1 MELKNIISETLNE
14 IEKMAKTIDNGFN
27 TAQKTP
33 SFFKTP
39 PHLQNTPNP
48 KNANAPLESKN
59 AAKIETQ
66 EKITEEKEE
75 ELKEIITEEIV
86 QEKIT
91 EEKEEELKEII
102 TEEIVQE
109 KITEEK
115 EEESKEIITEEITPK
130 TPTQET
136 PTQVL
141 IPNERV
147 FLKGL
152 LERTLVLFKGMQ
164 ALEEKEVLKRLDLVA
179 RFLQYQLSV
188 LEKRLE
194 SLERENTE

>member
-14 IEKMAKTIDNGFN
+14 IEKMAKTIDDGFN

-39 PHLQNTPNP
+39 PYLQNA
-48 KNANAPLESKN
+48 KNAETPPMSNTEPKN

-75 ELKEIITEEIV
+75 AQEIITEEIV
-86 QEKIT
+86 QEN
-91 EEKEEELKEII
+91 
-102 TEEIVQE
+102 
-109 KITEEK
+109 
-115 EEESKEIITEEITPK
+115 
-130 TPTQET
+130 

-141 IPNERV
+141 ISNERV
-147 FLKGL
+147 FLKNL
-152 LERTLVLFKGMQ
+152 LERTLVLLKGMQ
-164 ALEEKEVLKRLDLVA
+164 ALEEKEAMKRLDLVA

-194 SLERENTE
+194 SLGEEETELKKAQRHFFK

>member
-14 IEKMAKTIDNGFN
+14 IEKMAKTIDDGFN
-27 TAQKTP
+27 MAQKTP

-48 KNANAPLESKN
+48 KNANTPLEPKN

-66 EKITEEKEE
+66 EKITEEN
-75 ELKEIITEEIV
+75 
-86 QEKIT
+86 T
-91 EEKEEELKEII
+91 EEKEEEA
-102 TEEIVQE
+102 
-109 KITEEK
+109 
-115 EEESKEIITEEITPK
+115 KEIITEEITPK

-147 FLKGL
+147 FLKNL

-164 ALEEKEVLKRLDLVA
+164 ALEEKEALKRLDLVA
-179 RFLQYQLSV
+179 RFLQYQLSA

>member
-14 IEKMAKTIDNGFN
+14 IEKMAKTIDDGFN

-48 KNANAPLESKN
+48 KNANTPLESKN

-66 EKITEEKEE
+66 EKITEEN
-75 ELKEIITEEIV
+75 
-86 QEKIT
+86 T
-91 EEKEEELKEII
+91 EEKEEA
-102 TEEIVQE
+102 Q
-109 KITEEK
+109 
-115 EEESKEIITEEITPK
+115 EIITEEITPQ
-130 TPTQET
+130 TPKQA
-136 PTQVL
+136 P
-141 IPNERV
+141 ISNERV
-147 FLKGL
+147 FLKSL
-152 LERTLVLFKGMQ
+152 LERTLVLLKGMQ
-164 ALEEKEVLKRLDLVA
+164 ALEEKDALKRLDLVA

>member
-1 MELKNIISETLNE
+1 MVGRMELKNIISETLSE
-14 IEKMAKTIDNGFN
+14 IEKMAKTIDDGFN

-48 KNANAPLESKN
+48 KNANAPLEPKN
-59 AAKIETQ
+59 AAKIET
-66 EKITEEKEE
+66 
-75 ELKEIITEEIV
+75 
-86 QEKIT
+86 
-91 EEKEEELKEII
+91 
-102 TEEIVQE
+102 QE

-115 EEESKEIITEEITPK
+115 EEESKEIITEEITQEN
-130 TPTQET
+130 PTQET
-136 PTQVL
+136 PTQAL

-164 ALEEKEVLKRLDLVA
+164 ALEEKEALKRLDLVV
-179 RFLQYQLSV
+179 RFLQYQLSA

>member
-1 MELKNIISETLNE
+1 MAGRMELKNIISETLNE
-14 IEKMAKTIDNGFN
+14 IEKMAKTIDDGFN
-27 TAQKTP
+27 TTQKTP

-75 ELKEIITEEIV
+75 E
-86 QEKIT
+86 
-91 EEKEEELKEII
+91 
-102 TEEIVQE
+102 
-109 KITEEK
+109 
-115 EEESKEIITEEITPK
+115 SKEIITEEITPK
-130 TPTQET
+130 TSTQEN
-136 PTQVL
+136 PKQVPIL
-141 IPNERV
+141 NERV

-164 ALEEKEVLKRLDLVA
+164 ALEEKEALKRLDLVA
-179 RFLQYQLSV
+179 RFLQYQLSA

>member
-14 IEKMAKTIDNGFN
+14 IEKMAKTIDDGFN

-39 PHLQNTPNP
+39 PYLQNTPNP
-48 KNANAPLESKN
+48 KNANTPLEPKN

-66 EKITEEKEE
+66 EKITEEN
-75 ELKEIITEEIV
+75 
-86 QEKIT
+86 T
-91 EEKEEELKEII
+91 EEKEEA
-102 TEEIVQE
+102 Q
-109 KITEEK
+109 
-115 EEESKEIITEEITPK
+115 EIITEEITQEN
-130 TPTQET
+130 PTQA
-136 PTQVL
+136 PVS
-141 IPNERV
+141 NERV
-147 FLKGL
+147 FLKSL
-152 LERTLVLFKGMQ
+152 LERTLVLFQGMQ
-164 ALEEKEVLKRLDLVA
+164 ALEEKEALKRLDLVA

>member
-14 IEKMAKTIDNGFN
+14 IEKMAKTIDDGFN

-39 PHLQNTPNP
+39 PYLQNA
-48 KNANAPLESKN
+48 KNAETPPMSNTEPKN

-75 ELKEIITEEIV
+75 EETPEIITEEIA
-86 QEKIT
+86 
-91 EEKEEELKEII
+91 
-102 TEEIVQE
+102 
-109 KITEEK
+109 
-115 EEESKEIITEEITPK
+115 
-130 TPTQET
+130 QET

-141 IPNERV
+141 ISNERV
-147 FLKGL
+147 FLKNL

-164 ALEEKEVLKRLDLVA
+164 ALEEKEAMKRLDLVA

>member
-1 MELKNIISETLNE
+1 MAGRMELKNIISETLSE

-39 PHLQNTPNP
+39 PHLQNTPKNANTPLEP
-48 KNANAPLESKN
+48 KNAT
-59 AAKIETQ
+59 KIET
-66 EKITEEKEE
+66 
-75 ELKEIITEEIV
+75 
-86 QEKIT
+86 
-91 EEKEEELKEII
+91 
-102 TEEIVQE
+102 QE

-115 EEESKEIITEEITPK
+115 EEESKEIITEEIAQEN
-130 TPTQET
+130 PTQA
-136 PTQVL
+136 L

-164 ALEEKEVLKRLDLVA
+164 ALEEKEALKRLDLVA
-179 RFLQYQLSV
+179 RFLQYQLSA
-188 LEKRLE
+188 LEQRLE

>member
-1 MELKNIISETLNE
+1 MAGRMELKNIISETLNE
-14 IEKMAKTIDNGFN
+14 IEKMAKTIDDGFN

-39 PHLQNTPNP
+39 SHLQNTP
-48 KNANAPLESKN
+48 KNANTPLESKN
-59 AAKIETQ
+59 ATKIET
-66 EKITEEKEE
+66 
-75 ELKEIITEEIV
+75 
-86 QEKIT
+86 
-91 EEKEEELKEII
+91 
-102 TEEIVQE
+102 QE

-115 EEESKEIITEEITPK
+115 EEESKEIITEEIAQEN
-130 TPTQET
+130 PTQA
-136 PTQVL
+136 L

-164 ALEEKEVLKRLDLVA
+164 ALEEKEAMKRLDLVA
-179 RFLQYQLSV
+179 RFLQYQLST

>member
-14 IEKMAKTIDNGFN
+14 IEKMAKTIDDGFDR
-27 TAQKTP
+27 AQKTP

-48 KNANAPLESKN
+48 KNANAPLEPKN
-59 AAKIETQ
+59 IAKIETQ

-75 ELKEIITEEIV
+75 ELKEIIT
-86 QEKIT
+86 K
-91 EEKEEELKEII
+91 
-102 TEEIVQE
+102 
-109 KITEEK
+109 
-115 EEESKEIITEEITPK
+115 EITPK
-130 TPTQET
+130 NPTQET

-179 RFLQYQLSV
+179 RFLQYQLSA

>member
-14 IEKMAKTIDNGFN
+14 IEKMAKTIDDGFN

-39 PHLQNTPNP
+39 PNLQNTPNP
-48 KNANAPLESKN
+48 KNANTPLEPKN

-75 ELKEIITEEIV
+75 EIPEIITEEIV
-86 QEKIT
+86 QEN
-91 EEKEEELKEII
+91 
-102 TEEIVQE
+102 
-109 KITEEK
+109 
-115 EEESKEIITEEITPK
+115 PA
-130 TPTQET
+130 
-136 PTQVL
+136 QVL

-164 ALEEKEVLKRLDLVA
+164 ALEEKEAMKRLDLVV

>member
-1 MELKNIISETLNE
+1 MAGRMELKNIISETLNE

-27 TAQKTP
+27 TVQKTP

-48 KNANAPLESKN
+48 KNANAPLEPKN

-75 ELKEIITEEIV
+75 ELKEIITEEI
-86 QEKIT
+86 
-91 EEKEEELKEII
+91 
-102 TEEIVQE
+102 
-109 KITEEK
+109 
-115 EEESKEIITEEITPK
+115 
-130 TPTQET
+130 TQENPKQEN

-164 ALEEKEVLKRLDLVA
+164 ALEEKEALKRLDLVA
-179 RFLQYQLSV
+179 RFLQYQLSA

>member
-1 MELKNIISETLNE
+1 MAGRMELKNIISETLNE
-14 IEKMAKTIDNGFN
+14 IEKMAKTIDNNFDA
-27 TAQKTP
+27 AQKTP

-39 PHLQNTPNP
+39 PNLQNA
-48 KNANAPLESKN
+48 KNAETPPMSNTEPKS

-75 ELKEIITEEIV
+75 TKGITI
-86 QEKIT
+86 
-91 EEKEEELKEII
+91 
-102 TEEIVQE
+102 
-109 KITEEK
+109 
-115 EEESKEIITEEITPK
+115 EEITPK
-130 TPTQET
+130 NPTQA
-136 PTQVL
+136 P

-147 FLKGL
+147 FLKSL

-164 ALEEKEVLKRLDLVA
+164 ALEEKEAIKRLDLVA

>member
-14 IEKMAKTIDNGFN
+14 IEKMAKTIDDGFN

-39 PHLQNTPNP
+39 PYLQNTPNP
-48 KNANAPLESKN
+48 KNANTPLEPKN

-66 EKITEEKEE
+66 EKITEE
-75 ELKEIITEEIV
+75 
-86 QEKIT
+86 
-91 EEKEEELKEII
+91 
-102 TEEIVQE
+102 
-109 KITEEK
+109 
-115 EEESKEIITEEITPK
+115 EESKEIITEEIA
-130 TPTQET
+130 QET
-136 PTQVL
+136 PTQAL

-164 ALEEKEVLKRLDLVA
+164 ALEEKEAMKRLDLVA
-179 RFLQYQLSV
+179 HFLQYQLSV

>member
-48 KNANAPLESKN
+48 KNANAPLEPKN

-75 ELKEIITEEIV
+75 ELKEIITEEIM
-86 QEKIT
+86 
-91 EEKEEELKEII
+91 
-102 TEEIVQE
+102 
-109 KITEEK
+109 
-115 EEESKEIITEEITPK
+115 PK
-130 TPTQET
+130 NPTQE
-136 PTQVL
+136 
-141 IPNERV
+141 IPKQAPILNERV

-164 ALEEKEVLKRLDLVA
+164 ALEEEEALKRLDLVA
-179 RFLQYQLSV
+179 RFLQYQLSA

>member
-14 IEKMAKTIDNGFN
+14 IEKMAKTIDDGFN
-27 TAQKTP
+27 TVQKTP

-59 AAKIETQ
+59 ATKIET
-66 EKITEEKEE
+66 
-75 ELKEIITEEIV
+75 
-86 QEKIT
+86 
-91 EEKEEELKEII
+91 
-102 TEEIVQE
+102 QE

-115 EEESKEIITEEITPK
+115 EEESKEIITEEITQEN
-130 TPTQET
+130 PTQA
-136 PTQVL
+136 L

-164 ALEEKEVLKRLDLVA
+164 ALEEKEALKRLDLVA
-179 RFLQYQLSV
+179 RFLQYQLSA

>member
-48 KNANAPLESKN
+48 KNANAPLELKN

-75 ELKEIITEEIV
+75 ELKEIITEEIT
-86 QEKIT
+86 QEN
-91 EEKEEELKEII
+91 
-102 TEEIVQE
+102 
-109 KITEEK
+109 
-115 EEESKEIITEEITPK
+115 
-130 TPTQET
+130 PTQEN
-136 PTQVL
+136 PKQAP

-164 ALEEKEVLKRLDLVA
+164 ALEEKEALKRLDLVA
-179 RFLQYQLSV
+179 RFLQYQLSA

>member
-1 MELKNIISETLNE
+1 MAGRMELKNIISETLSE

-48 KNANAPLESKN
+48 KNANTPLEPKN
-59 AAKIETQ
+59 ATKIETQ

-75 ELKEIITEEIV
+75 ELKEIITEEI
-86 QEKIT
+86 
-91 EEKEEELKEII
+91 
-102 TEEIVQE
+102 
-109 KITEEK
+109 
-115 EEESKEIITEEITPK
+115 
-130 TPTQET
+130 TQET
-136 PTQVL
+136 PKQAP

-164 ALEEKEVLKRLDLVA
+164 ALEEKEALKRLDLVE
-179 RFLQYQLSV
+179 RFLQYQLSA

>member
-1 MELKNIISETLNE
+1 MAGRMELKNIISETLNE
-14 IEKMAKTIDNGFN
+14 IEKMAKTIDDGFN

-48 KNANAPLESKN
+48 KNANAPLEPKN

-75 ELKEIITEEIV
+75 EIP
-86 QEKIT
+86 
-91 EEKEEELKEII
+91 
-102 TEEIVQE
+102 
-109 KITEEK
+109 
-115 EEESKEIITEEITPK
+115 EIITEEITQENPK
-130 TPTQET
+130 
-136 PTQVL
+136 QVPIL
-141 IPNERV
+141 NERV

-164 ALEEKEVLKRLDLVA
+164 ALEEKEALKRLDLVA

>member
-14 IEKMAKTIDNGFN
+14 IEKMAKTIDDGLDRV
-27 TAQKTP
+27 QKTP

-48 KNANAPLESKN
+48 KNANASLEPKN

-75 ELKEIITEEIV
+75 VPKIITEE
-86 QEKIT
+86 
-91 EEKEEELKEII
+91 
-102 TEEIVQE
+102 
-109 KITEEK
+109 
-115 EEESKEIITEEITPK
+115 TPK
-130 TPTQET
+130 TPTQEN
-136 PTQVL
+136 PTQAL

-164 ALEEKEVLKRLDLVA
+164 ALEEKEALKRLDLVA
-179 RFLQYQLSV
+179 RFLQYQLSA

>member
-1 MELKNIISETLNE
+1 MAGRMELKNIISETLNE
-14 IEKMAKTIDNGFN
+14 IEKMAKTIDNNFD
-27 TAQKTP
+27 AVQKTP

-39 PHLQNTPNP
+39 PNLQNA
-48 KNANAPLESKN
+48 KNAETPPMSNTEPKN

-75 ELKEIITEEIV
+75 AQEIII
-86 QEKIT
+86 
-91 EEKEEELKEII
+91 
-102 TEEIVQE
+102 
-109 KITEEK
+109 
-115 EEESKEIITEEITPK
+115 EEITPQ
-130 TPTQET
+130 TPKQA
-136 PTQVL
+136 P
-141 IPNERV
+141 ISNERV
-147 FLKGL
+147 FLKNL

-164 ALEEKEVLKRLDLVA
+164 ALEEKEAMKRLDLVV

>member
-1 MELKNIISETLNE
+1 MAGRMELKNIISETLSE

-27 TAQKTP
+27 TAQKTL

-48 KNANAPLESKN
+48 KNANAPLDPKN

-75 ELKEIITEEIV
+75 EIP
-86 QEKIT
+86 
-91 EEKEEELKEII
+91 
-102 TEEIVQE
+102 
-109 KITEEK
+109 
-115 EEESKEIITEEITPK
+115 EIITEEITPK
-130 TPTQET
+130 TPTQEN
-136 PTQVL
+136 PTQVPIL
-141 IPNERV
+141 NERV

-179 RFLQYQLSV
+179 RFLQYQLSA

>member
-1 MELKNIISETLNE
+1 MELKNIISETLSE
-14 IEKMAKTIDNGFN
+14 IEKMAKTIDDGFN

-39 PHLQNTPNP
+39 PNLQNTP
-48 KNANAPLESKN
+48 LEPKN

-66 EKITEEKEE
+66 EKITEENTEEKEE
-75 ELKEIITEEIV
+75 AQEIITEEIA
-86 QEKIT
+86 QEN
-91 EEKEEELKEII
+91 
-102 TEEIVQE
+102 
-109 KITEEK
+109 
-115 EEESKEIITEEITPK
+115 
-130 TPTQET
+130 

-141 IPNERV
+141 ISNERV
-147 FLKGL
+147 FLKNL
-152 LERTLVLFKGMQ
+152 LERTLVLLKGMQ
-164 ALEEKEVLKRLDLVA
+164 ALEEKEALKRLDLVA

>member
-1 MELKNIISETLNE
+1 MAGRMELKNIISETLNE

-48 KNANAPLESKN
+48 KNANAPLEPKN
-59 AAKIETQ
+59 AAKIET
-66 EKITEEKEE
+66 
-75 ELKEIITEEIV
+75 
-86 QEKIT
+86 
-91 EEKEEELKEII
+91 
-102 TEEIVQE
+102 QE

-115 EEESKEIITEEITPK
+115 EEESKEIITEEITQE

-136 PTQVL
+136 PTQETPTQAL

-164 ALEEKEVLKRLDLVA
+164 ALEEKEALKRLDLVA
-179 RFLQYQLSV
+179 RFLQYQLSA

>member
-14 IEKMAKTIDNGFN
+14 IEKMAKTIDDGFN
-27 TAQKTP
+27 TVQKTP

-39 PHLQNTPNP
+39 PHLQNTPDP
-48 KNANAPLESKN
+48 KNANAPLEPKN

-75 ELKEIITEEIV
+75 VPEIITAE
-86 QEKIT
+86 T
-91 EEKEEELKEII
+91 M
-102 TEEIVQE
+102 
-109 KITEEK
+109 
-115 EEESKEIITEEITPK
+115 PK
-130 TPTQET
+130 TPTQA
-136 PTQVL
+136 P

-164 ALEEKEVLKRLDLVA
+164 ALEEKEALKRLDLVE
-179 RFLQYQLSV
+179 RFLQYQLST

>member
-1 MELKNIISETLNE
+1 MAGRMELKNIISETLNE
-14 IEKMAKTIDNGFN
+14 IEKMAKTIDDGFN

-39 PHLQNTPNP
+39 PHLQNTPNL
-48 KNANAPLESKN
+48 KNANTPLESKN
-59 AAKIETQ
+59 AAKNVAKIETQ

-75 ELKEIITEEIV
+75 EVPEIIIEEIAQENPV
-86 QEKIT
+86 QA
-91 EEKEEELKEII
+91 
-102 TEEIVQE
+102 
-109 KITEEK
+109 
-115 EEESKEIITEEITPK
+115 
-130 TPTQET
+130 
-136 PTQVL
+136 L

-147 FLKGL
+147 FLKNL

-164 ALEEKEVLKRLDLVA
+164 ALEEKEAMKRLDLVA

>member
-14 IEKMAKTIDNGFN
+14 IEKMAKTIDNNFD
-27 TAQKTP
+27 AVQRTP

-39 PHLQNTPNP
+39 PYLQNTKNAETPPMSNTEP
-48 KNANAPLESKN
+48 KNV
-59 AAKIETQ
+59 AKIETQ

-75 ELKEIITEEIV
+75 EAPEIITEEIV
-86 QEKIT
+86 
-91 EEKEEELKEII
+91 
-102 TEEIVQE
+102 
-109 KITEEK
+109 
-115 EEESKEIITEEITPK
+115 
-130 TPTQET
+130 QET

-147 FLKGL
+147 FLKNL
-152 LERTLVLFKGMQ
+152 LERTLVLFQGIQ
-164 ALEEKEVLKRLDLVA
+164 ALEEKEAMKRLDLVA

-194 SLERENTE
+194 SLEREDTE